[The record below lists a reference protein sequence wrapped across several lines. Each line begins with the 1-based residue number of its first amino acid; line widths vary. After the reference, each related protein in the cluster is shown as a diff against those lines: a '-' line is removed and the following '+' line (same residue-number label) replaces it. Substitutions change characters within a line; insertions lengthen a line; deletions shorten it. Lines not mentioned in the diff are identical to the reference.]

1 MINWMKRLIVALL
14 DAAVSK
20 LCVQIDLLVYIIS
33 RFLFLFTYKYIDFDI
48 IYSRINILILTSYFY
63 ILAMFNALKE
73 KLHGSQTCNDG
84 SMYKIFFW
92 LSEFQKCYQL

>member
-1 MINWMKRLIVALL
+1 MSAICNKISWLKRLILALL
-14 DAAVSK
+14 DAAMSK

-63 ILAMFNALKE
+63 RLAMFDAVM
-73 KLHGSQTCNDG
+73 H
-84 SMYKIFFW
+84 
-92 LSEFQKCYQL
+92 